1 MEAGFYACNPLWIE
15 ALAGEKEIAPL
26 HNKRSDNNWK
36 KGLLS
41 IAIIGLLLGVLGV
54 PVYGLVTSAGS
65 SVIPFNFANE
75 NTQIKA
81 FSSNVGTT
89 GDLIDYELTHWGAKP
104 SVALLGDIIS
114 DAFSDVG
121 LEAAFY
127 FVLGGAGIEDA
138 AGLILAAGILSDSA
152 VATALLAFMSSPLG
166 WGVMI
171 FYVCISTA
179 HKLSIKILQLHYL

>member
-171 FYVCISTA
+171 FIGSVIVGF
-179 HKLSIKILQLHYL
+179 

>member
-1 MEAGFYACNPLWIE
+1 MNNYAMEASMYVRNPLWIE
-15 ALAGEKEIAPL
+15 ALAGEEQIAPL
-26 HNKRSDNNWK
+26 HNRRSDNNWK

-41 IAIIGLLLGVLGV
+41 IAIFGLLLGVLGV
-54 PVYGLVTSAGS
+54 PVYGLVASAES
-65 SVIPFNFANE
+65 SAIPFNFVNG
-75 NTQIKA
+75 NIQMKA

-138 AGLILAAGILSDSA
+138 AGAILAAGLLSDSA
-152 VATALLAFMSSPLG
+152 IATALLAFMSSPLG
-166 WGVMI
+166 WGIMI
-171 FYVCISTA
+171 FIGSVIVGF
-179 HKLSIKILQLHYL
+179 